1 MWVAAFRRLGLL
13 LVGLSAGIVVIS
25 LPVGV
30 LAGSSAAR
38 SISLGFDCVGAFA
51 ILVGFL
57 AGSRGPLR
65 YKREPTSPL
74 FGDRLMRWATP
85 GEREE
90 TLNLSAVFV
99 FLGFVLLVI
108 GLALDPRYSLF

>member
-1 MWVAAFRRLGLL
+1 MWVAALRRLGLL
-13 LVGLSAGIVVIS
+13 VVGLCAGIVVVS
-25 LPVGV
+25 LPVGA
-30 LAGSSAAR
+30 LAGSSVSR
-38 SISLGFDCVGAFA
+38 SVSLGFDCVGTFV
-51 ILVGFL
+51 ILIGFL

-65 YKREPTSPL
+65 YKREPSSPL

-85 GEREE
+85 SEREE

-108 GLALDPRYSLF
+108 GIALDPRYSLF

>member
-1 MWVAAFRRLGLL
+1 MWVAALRRLGLL
-13 LVGLSAGIVVIS
+13 VVGLSVAIGVVS
-25 LPVGV
+25 LPVGA

-38 SISLGFDCVGAFA
+38 SVSLGFDVVGALA
-51 ILVGFL
+51 ILIGFL

-65 YKREPTSPL
+65 YKREPTSPV

-90 TLNLSAVFV
+90 TLNLSAVCVFV
-99 FLGFVLLVI
+99 GFVLLVI
-108 GLALDPRYSLF
+108 GLAIRATHCSN